1 MHISYNLD
9 SGDGNCPYLI
19 KNSNSS
25 DKILLCLEC
34 ARNYFKYIQ
43 LINYQP
49 SESLWDRYSTVFT
62 GVNWGTEKLGNLPKV
77 SQVISNDMR
86 IQIQESSYRIMLFT
100 FYHPCHNY
108 KD

>member
-43 LINYQP
+43 LINYH
-49 SESLWDRYSTVFT
+49 RYSTVFI
-62 GVNWGTEKLGNLPKV
+62 GVNWGTEKLGNLPTV